1 MCLSVT
7 AMLDTDFSSTIVLNG
22 LLPLY
27 YLFSKPR
34 VWLVCFCIGGSVT
47 FFSAQICYQW
57 WRRIFYIYATIFFF
71 QFKQRSSLGRECR
84 APLSWDLLTFLSPPP
99 WWGPFDL
106 SPLWSC
112 VTRLCSGPCE
122 THHAI
127 GYCADWSQNLSGG
140 VIAPLAGARSV
151 SHSSTRGVAPKTAA
165 QWGFWHMIRIHHE
178 CESVS
183 YGAREIWEASSIF
196 SNLRCSVGFVICL
209 FSTKLDCNKV

>member
-1 MCLSVT
+1 MASFL
-7 AMLDTDFSSTIVLNG
+7 STIYFQSLEYDWYVFVLAAQSHSF
-22 LLPLY
+22 LHRY
-27 YLFSKPR
+27 VISD
-34 VWLVCFCIGGSVT
+34 GGEFFT
-47 FFSAQICYQW
+47 FMQPF
-57 WRRIFYIYATIFFF
+57 FFF